1 MRLPIAFDLTPKGKI
16 VEKKEIGQDGYAENI
31 QYNLQFNVNKFGVD
45 ISYYGED
52 DTYFD
57 EDRIEE
63 LIKWKL
69 KEHSLI
75 PETIDYNVNI
85 VILTTICL

>member
-16 VEKKEIGQDGYAENI
+16 VEKNEIGEKGYAENI
-31 QYNLQFNVNKFGVD
+31 QYNLQFNVRESGVD

-57 EDRIEE
+57 EDRMVE
-63 LIKWKL
+63 LIKKHN
-69 KEHSLI
+69 ES
-75 PETIDYNVNI
+75 
-85 VILTTICL
+85 